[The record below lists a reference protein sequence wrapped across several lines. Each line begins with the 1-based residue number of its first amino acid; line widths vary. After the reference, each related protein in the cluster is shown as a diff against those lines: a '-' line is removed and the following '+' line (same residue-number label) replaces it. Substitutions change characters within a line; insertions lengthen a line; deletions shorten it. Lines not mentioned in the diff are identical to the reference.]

1 MNTEHLLKNRER
13 NFLKE
18 LARELLLN
26 ENSEL
31 DQTISYI
38 CQKFNISEKE
48 VKTFVNFLYRRGF
61 LVKYDRGQKYS
72 LTLNGVSFLLNLVES
87 CYFSEDLEADSDGD
101 GNEY

>member
-1 MNTEHLLKNRER
+1 MEAKHLLKNRKR
-13 NFLKE
+13 DFLKE
-18 LARELLLN
+18 FARELLLN

-61 LVKYDRGQKYS
+61 LIKYERGQKYS
-72 LTLNGVSFLLNLVES
+72 LTLNGVAFLLNLAEN
-87 CYFSEDLEADSDGD
+87 CYFDNNLEGEEHGRA
-101 GNEY
+101 

>member
-1 MNTEHLLKNRER
+1 MKAEHLLKNRKR
-13 NFLKE
+13 DFLKE

-38 CQKFNISEKE
+38 CQKFNISEEE

-61 LVKYDRGQKYS
+61 LVKYERGQKYS
-72 LTLNGVSFLLNLVES
+72 LTLNGVTFLLNLAEN
-87 CYFSEDLEADSDGD
+87 CYFDNNLKDE
-101 GNEY
+101 EYGRA